1 MSLLNFNVYLYFAM
15 TKKLHNNMEQVNLQ
29 SLISST
35 GDCGFAYAPDW
46 NAYNVKYKE
55 K

>member
-1 MSLLNFNVYLYFAM
+1 M
-15 TKKLHNNMEQVNLQ
+15 TNKSHNKLEQVKLQ

-46 NAYNVKYKE
+46 NAYNVKRKV